1 MQDKKIYVSEEGLEK
16 FKKELDGLVNFR
28 RKEITERIEE
38 AIKMG
43 DLSENA
49 EYDAAKN
56 EQAFVE
62 GRIAELQDLIRR
74 AEIINQGRGRD
85 NDHITVG
92 SLIKVKNNGD
102 TLEYTIVGVAE
113 ADPVNGK
120 ISNESPLGKVFLG
133 KRIGDKIDVTVP
145 KEILTYTILEIK

>member
-1 MQDKKIYVSEEGLEK
+1 MQEKKIYVSEEGLEK

-74 AEIINQGRGRD
+74 AEIINQGKSRN

-120 ISNESPLGKVFLG
+120 ISNESPLGKAFLG
-133 KRIGDKIDVTVP
+133 KRVGDKIDVTVP
-145 KEILTYTILEIK
+145 KGILTYTILEIG